1 MWKLRLR
8 GRKRQKADS
17 NSCCSITQTPAF
29 WDVHGCL
36 SFSLG
41 TQPWLSSPV
50 SRGPGSNLRNPV
62 ICSLRLSGGWLSLKV
77 CCLSLDTEKPPL
89 HACCL
94 RKTDAERN
102 QGSPRC
108 VWVPWAYS
116 QIGIHTRS
124 FSAAASCIPYKL
136 RDKLVW
142 ACYYIIVTRNPL
154 LGLFNVCYYLG
165 KNRYIYIYSIQI

>member
-1 MWKLRLR
+1 MWKLRFR
-8 GRKRQKADS
+8 GRKQQKSDS
-17 NSCCSITQTPAF
+17 NSHWSGMQTPPF
-29 WDVHGCL
+29 SDVHGCL

-41 TQPWLSSPV
+41 TQPGLSSLV
-50 SRGPGSNLRNPV
+50 SRGPGSNLRNPFV
-62 ICSLRLSGGWLSLKV
+62 YSLRPSGGWLGLWV
-77 CCLSLDTEKPPL
+77 CCLSLATEKTPL
-89 HACCL
+89 HECRPC
-94 RKTDAERN
+94 KTDAERN

-136 RDKLVW
+136 WDKLIW

-154 LGLFNVCYYLG
+154 LDLLNVCYYLG
-165 KNRYIYIYSIQI
+165 KNRYI